1 MDHLQ
6 DKGILKQNG
15 EKKFDALIYQVRI
28 AVYKIHVFR
37 CAIFMDFSLQ
47 ICGFYKYE
55 RTFKYFIEA
64 SF

>member
-1 MDHLQ
+1 MQ
-6 DKGILKQNG
+6 DKGILKQNE
-15 EKKFDALIYQVRI
+15 EKNFDALIYQVRI

-47 ICGFYKYE
+47 ICGFCKYE
-55 RTFKYFIEA
+55 RTLKYFIEA